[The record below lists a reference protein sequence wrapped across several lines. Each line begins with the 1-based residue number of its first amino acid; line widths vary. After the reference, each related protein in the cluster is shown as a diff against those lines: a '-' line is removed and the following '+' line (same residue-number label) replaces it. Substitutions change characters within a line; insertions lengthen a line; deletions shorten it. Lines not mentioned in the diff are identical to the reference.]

1 MVRKQRSLKT
11 TVKFEGIA
19 LHSGEAVKVCLEP
32 APVGTGIV
40 FRRSDVEDPAD
51 IPALPDYLVH
61 SSRRTILRR
70 SGSEVGM
77 VEHLLSAASGMQVDN
92 MFVTVDG
99 AELPGMDGSTLA
111 YGEHIQKAGIVEQK
125 GDRQT
130 LKLERPVFVRNE
142 GGAEII
148 ALPPSGDALFV
159 RYLPGH
165 PEGVDNQTVSFHS
178 ESNRYLEDI
187 APARTFVR
195 AEEVEKLL
203 AEGYGQGATAENT
216 LVLGGDTPPEMRI
229 EQEPTRHK
237 ISDLMGDLA
246 LLGADLNADIVA
258 TRSGHGLNQALVR
271 ELRSVLEEEE
281 IGLDELPEGG
291 YDIRDIVRIIP
302 HRYPFL
308 LVDRVI
314 RVEGTRRAVGLKN
327 VSVNEEFFQGHWPEH
342 PVMPGVLQL
351 EAMAQVAGI
360 LLLRKLEH
368 SGKIAVLASIDK
380 VRFRGSV
387 VPGDQLRIEVE
398 TLRLNRNRGQV
409 VGVTKVGR
417 RLAAEATLSFAL
429 VDA

>member
-1 MVRKQRSLKT
+1 MARTQRSLKAH
-11 TVKFEGIA
+11 VNIEGVA
-19 LHSGEAVKVCLEP
+19 LHSGEPVKVRLEP
-32 APVGTGIV
+32 APTGTGIV
-40 FRRSDVEDPAD
+40 FRRSDVDEPAD

-70 SGSEVGM
+70 GGSEVGM
-77 VEHLLSAASGMQVDN
+77 VEHLLSIAIGLQIDN

-99 AELPGMDGSTLA
+99 PELPGMDGSTLG
-111 YGEHIQKAGIVEQK
+111 YGELIQKVGVVEQK
-125 GDRQT
+125 TERQT
-130 LKLERPVFVRNE
+130 LRLEKPVFVRNE

-148 ALPPSGDALFV
+148 ALPPSGEGLSI
-159 RYLPGH
+159 RYTPGH
-165 PEGVDNQTVSFHS
+165 PVGVDNSTVFFNSATDDYI
-178 ESNRYLEDI
+178 NDI

-216 LVLGGDTPPEMRI
+216 LVLGGDSAPEMRI

-237 ISDLMGDLA
+237 IADLMGDLG

-258 TRSGHGLNQALVR
+258 TRSGHGLNQGLVR
-271 ELRSVLEEEE
+271 ELRSILEEEE

-291 YDIRDIVRIIP
+291 YDIRDIVRVIP

-327 VSVNEEFFQGHWPEH
+327 VTINEEFFQGHWPEH

>member
-165 PEGVDNQTVSFHS
+165 PEGVDNQMVSFHS
-178 ESNRYLEDI
+178 ENNRYLEDI